1 MARMT
6 ESATEPTEAE
16 DGPTS
21 QVPAVDIRDVQVV
34 KHGSSFLLC
43 DERGDVPEGNTA
55 ALGLYHRDTRFLSRF
70 EMSVNDMRP
79 LVLHSSAERNYA
91 QVVEL
96 AYPFVSTDGEGH
108 VVKEN
113 LALSRHR
120 VLGDT
125 LLERIHVQNFGRTD
139 RDVRLE
145 LRFEADFLDIFE
157 VRGQARER
165 RGQVQPPHIDRHE
178 VRLAYRGLDGVGRST
193 TIRFSPQPSRLEAGC
208 ATFDLRV
215 PSGGEAEV
223 AVEVQPSVGETVPP
237 RRPIREAREQL
248 EHEYSNWRKRCTRF
262 RTSNTQ
268 LSSFLDRAILDLRM
282 LLSDDDDGRP
292 SIDAGV
298 PWYSALFGRD
308 SLITAYQCLM
318 VNTDLA
324 WTTLDKLAAFQGR
337 EEDPDREE
345 EPGKILHELRVGEMA
360 GTGEIPHTPYYGAID
375 STPLW
380 VMVLASAYA
389 WTGDRAALER
399 LWPNALACLEWIDR
413 YGDRDGDGFVEYERT
428 APRGLDNQGWKDS
441 HDAVVHPDGRKARGP
456 IALVEVQGY
465 VYNAKLRGADL
476 ARVLG
481 DDALADRL
489 EKEAANLKERFNRE
503 FWMEKEGYYA
513 LALDG
518 DKRQVATITSN
529 PGHALWSA
537 IADEDKAARVVRKL
551 LSPALSSGY
560 GIRTLAARQRPYD
573 PIGYHTGSVWPHDC
587 ALIAHGLKRYGFDH
601 EAMKVLD
608 QVSLAGAHFPLARF
622 PELFCGFSRDQ
633 VPEPVQ
639 YPVACRPQAWATGT
653 PLLMM
658 RSYGGITADAPN
670 GVLYVHR
677 PGLPSWLEEFQVLG
691 MRVGSA
697 KVDMTF
703 TRMGDVTSVQVPRKE
718 GDVEVLIRQ

>member
-1 MARMT
+1 MT
-6 ESATEPTEAE
+6 TPEQEGATPKQA
-16 DGPTS
+16 
-21 QVPAVDIRDVQVV
+21 PAVDIRDVQVI
-34 KHGSSFLLC
+34 KHGPSFLLC
-43 DERGDVPEGNTA
+43 DERGDVPGGNTA

-70 EMSVNDMRP
+70 EMSVSDMRP
-79 LVLHSSAERNYA
+79 LVLHSSVARNYA

-96 AYPFVSTDGEGH
+96 AYPFRSKDPDGY

-125 LLERIHVQNFGRTD
+125 LMERIHLQNFGKTEREI
-139 RDVRLE
+139 RLE

-157 VRGQARER
+157 VRGDERER
-165 RGQVQPPHIDRHE
+165 RGQPQPPHVSRNE
-178 VRLAYRGLDGVGRST
+178 VLLGYRGLDGVGRST
-193 TIRFSPQPSRLEAGC
+193 TIRFSPQPDELTAETA
-208 ATFDLRV
+208 AFELTV
-215 PSGGEAEV
+215 EPGGDSEIV
-223 AVEVQPSVGETVPP
+223 VEIQPVVGDASPD
-237 RRPIREAREQL
+237 RRPIREARERL
-248 EHEYSNWRKRCTRF
+248 ERDYTNWRKRCTRF
-262 RTSNTQ
+262 RSSNSQ

-282 LLSDDDDGRP
+282 LLSDDDEGQP

-324 WTTLDKLAAFQGR
+324 WTTLDKLAKFQGKK
-337 EEDPDREE
+337 EDPEREE
-345 EPGKILHELRVGEMA
+345 EPGKILHELRLGEMA

-380 VMVLASAYA
+380 LMVLASAYW
-389 WTGDRAALER
+389 WTGDRASLER

-441 HDAVVHPDGRKARGP
+441 HDAVVHADGTKAKGP

-465 VYNAKLRGADL
+465 VYNAKLRASEL

-489 EKEAANLKERFNRE
+489 QKEAEDLKERFNQE

-518 DKRQVATITSN
+518 EKRQVTTITSN

-537 IADEDKAARVVRKL
+537 IADDDKAAKVARKL
-551 LSPALSSGY
+551 LSPALSTGF
-560 GIRTLAARQRPYD
+560 GIRTLADRQPAYD
-573 PIGYHTGSVWPHDC
+573 PIGYHTGSVWPHDG

-601 EAMKVLD
+601 EAMKVID
-608 QVSLAGAHFPLARF
+608 QLALAGAHFPLARF

-658 RSYGGITADAPN
+658 RSYGGITADAPK

-677 PGLPSWLEEFQVLG
+677 PSLPGWLEHMEVLG
-691 MRVGSA
+691 MRVGEA
-697 KVDMTF
+697 RVDMTF
-703 TRMGDVTSVQVPRKE
+703 TQSGGVTSVQVPRKE
-718 GDVEVLIRQ
+718 GDLEVLIRQ